1 MEVGAIDYMLQ
12 ETPRLTLDKDF
23 PKEVDQHIDSVVI
36 PEKDSIQFGRAAKGE
51 GEAPSGDTVAMVR

>member
-36 PEKDSIQFGRAAKGE
+36 PEKDSIQFGRAAE
-51 GEAPSGDTVAMVR
+51 GGSAPTADDQVVMMK